1 MNFSDN
7 YLAFTQASY
16 SDSLKAIQEAANRI
30 LELQNEQL
38 QAVVKNAIAPMQ
50 SMLDEAARNIFSN
63 LDISKQLSASIG
75 VMKQT
80 ISQFSDIIPDEN
92 SSTSSNSESNDVS
105 NVQDDICN
113 NIENLISE
121 VPIDP
126 KAKEDIISSN
136 EIRSLRTTNPW
147 TREQKFQL
155 ITLILSILT
164 FLLSIISKSSDDSEN
179 EYNTTVNIA
188 IIIIQKKTNRL
199 KNFTT
204 YKIKCKIFLK
214 LLPNPKMRK
223 NPLLLMMNLYLK
235 LSDFHF

>member
-38 QAVVKNAIAPMQ
+38 QDVVKNAIAPMQ

-188 IIIIQKKTNRL
+188 INNNSEKDEQIKELHNIQD
-199 KNFTT
+199 
-204 YKIKCKIFLK
+204 
-214 LLPNPKMRK
+214 KMQ
-223 NPLLLMMNLYLK
+223 NILETIAESENEEESSTADDES
-235 LSDFHF
+235 LSESQ

>member
-63 LDISKQLSASIG
+63 LDISKQLSASIV

-188 IIIIQKKTNRL
+188 INNNSEKDEQIKELHNIQD
-199 KNFTT
+199 
-204 YKIKCKIFLK
+204 
-214 LLPNPKMRK
+214 KMQ
-223 NPLLLMMNLYLK
+223 NILETIAESENEEESSTADDES
-235 LSDFHF
+235 LSESQ

>member
-7 YLAFTQASY
+7 YLAFTQASS

-188 IIIIQKKTNRL
+188 INNNSEKDEQIKELHNIQD
-199 KNFTT
+199 
-204 YKIKCKIFLK
+204 
-214 LLPNPKMRK
+214 KMQ
-223 NPLLLMMNLYLK
+223 NILETIAESENEEESSTADDES
-235 LSDFHF
+235 LSESQ

>member
-16 SDSLKAIQEAANRI
+16 SDSLKAIQEAANQI

-38 QAVVKNAIAPMQ
+38 QTVVKNAIAPMQ

-147 TREQKFQL
+147 TREQKLQL

-164 FLLSIISKSSDDSEN
+164 FLLNIISKSCDDSGN
-179 EYNTTVNIA
+179 EYNTTVNIT
-188 IIIIQKKTNRL
+188 INNNSEKDEQLKELHNIQD
-199 KNFTT
+199 
-204 YKIKCKIFLK
+204 
-214 LLPNPKMRK
+214 KMQ
-223 NPLLLMMNLYLK
+223 NILETIAESENEEESSTADDES
-235 LSDFHF
+235 LSESQ

>member
-16 SDSLKAIQEAANRI
+16 PDSLKAIQEAANRI

-147 TREQKFQL
+147 TREQKLQL
-155 ITLILSILT
+155 IALILSILT

-179 EYNTTVNIA
+179 EYNTTVNIT
-188 IIIIQKKTNRL
+188 INNNSEKDEQIKELHNIQD
-199 KNFTT
+199 
-204 YKIKCKIFLK
+204 
-214 LLPNPKMRK
+214 KMQ
-223 NPLLLMMNLYLK
+223 NILETIVESENEEESSTADDES
-235 LSDFHF
+235 LSESQ

>member
-16 SDSLKAIQEAANRI
+16 SDSLKAIQEAANQI

-121 VPIDP
+121 VPIGP

-147 TREQKFQL
+147 TREQKLQL

-164 FLLSIISKSSDDSEN
+164 FLLNIISKSSDDSGN
-179 EYNTTVNIA
+179 EYNTTVNIT
-188 IIIIQKKTNRL
+188 INNNSEKDEQLKELHNIQDKMQNILKTIAESENEEESS
-199 KNFTT
+199 TADDES
-204 YKIKCKIFLK
+204 
-214 LLPNPKMRK
+214 
-223 NPLLLMMNLYLK
+223 
-235 LSDFHF
+235 LSESQ

>member
-136 EIRSLRTTNPW
+136 ERRSLRTTNPW

-179 EYNTTVNIA
+179 EYNTTVNIT
-188 IIIIQKKTNRL
+188 INNNSEKDEQIKELHNIQD
-199 KNFTT
+199 
-204 YKIKCKIFLK
+204 
-214 LLPNPKMRK
+214 KMQ
-223 NPLLLMMNLYLK
+223 NILETIAESENEEESSTADDES
-235 LSDFHF
+235 LSESQ

>member
-126 KAKEDIISSN
+126 KVKEDIISSN

-179 EYNTTVNIA
+179 EYNTTVNIT
-188 IIIIQKKTNRL
+188 INNNSEKDEQIKELHNIQD
-199 KNFTT
+199 
-204 YKIKCKIFLK
+204 
-214 LLPNPKMRK
+214 KMQ
-223 NPLLLMMNLYLK
+223 NILETIAESENEEESSTADDES
-235 LSDFHF
+235 LSESQ

>member
-7 YLAFTQASY
+7 YLAFMQASY

-38 QAVVKNAIAPMQ
+38 QAVVKNALVPMQ

-179 EYNTTVNIA
+179 EYNTTVNIT
-188 IIIIQKKTNRL
+188 INNNSEKDEQIKELHNIQD
-199 KNFTT
+199 
-204 YKIKCKIFLK
+204 
-214 LLPNPKMRK
+214 KMQ
-223 NPLLLMMNLYLK
+223 NILETIAESENEEESSTADDES
-235 LSDFHF
+235 LSESQ

>member
-16 SDSLKAIQEAANRI
+16 SDSLKAIQEAANQI

-38 QAVVKNAIAPMQ
+38 QTVVKNAIAPMQ

-147 TREQKFQL
+147 TREQKLQL

-164 FLLSIISKSSDDSEN
+164 FLLNIISKSSDDSGN
-179 EYNTTVNIA
+179 EYNTTVNIT
-188 IIIIQKKTNRL
+188 INNNSEKDEQLKELHNIQDKMQNILKTIAESENEEESS
-199 KNFTT
+199 TADDES
-204 YKIKCKIFLK
+204 
-214 LLPNPKMRK
+214 
-223 NPLLLMMNLYLK
+223 
-235 LSDFHF
+235 LSESQ

>member
-30 LELQNEQL
+30 LELKNEQL

-179 EYNTTVNIA
+179 EYNTTVNIT
-188 IIIIQKKTNRL
+188 INNNSEKDEQIKELHNIQD
-199 KNFTT
+199 
-204 YKIKCKIFLK
+204 
-214 LLPNPKMRK
+214 KMQ
-223 NPLLLMMNLYLK
+223 NILETIAESENEEESSTADDES
-235 LSDFHF
+235 LSESQ

>member
-179 EYNTTVNIA
+179 KYNTTVNIA
-188 IIIIQKKTNRL
+188 INNNSEKDEQIKELHNIQD
-199 KNFTT
+199 
-204 YKIKCKIFLK
+204 
-214 LLPNPKMRK
+214 KMQ
-223 NPLLLMMNLYLK
+223 NILETIAESENEEESSTADDES
-235 LSDFHF
+235 LSESQ

>member
-7 YLAFTQASY
+7 YLAFMQASY

-80 ISQFSDIIPDEN
+80 ISQFSDIIPYEN

-126 KAKEDIISSN
+126 KAKENIISSN

-147 TREQKFQL
+147 TREQKLQL
-155 ITLILSILT
+155 IALLVSILA
-164 FLLSIISKSSDDSEN
+164 FLSNIISKSSDDSEN
-179 EYNTTVNIA
+179 EYNTTVNIT
-188 IIIIQKKTNRL
+188 INNNSEKDEQLKELHNIQD
-199 KNFTT
+199 
-204 YKIKCKIFLK
+204 
-214 LLPNPKMRK
+214 KMQNILETIAK
-223 NPLLLMMNLYLK
+223 SESEEESSTADDES
-235 LSDFHF
+235 LSESQ

>member
-164 FLLSIISKSSDDSEN
+164 FLLSIIS
-179 EYNTTVNIA
+179 
-188 IIIIQKKTNRL
+188 NRL

-223 NPLLLMMNLYLK
+223 NPLLLMMNLYLN

>member
-38 QAVVKNAIAPMQ
+38 QTVVKNAIAPMQ

-179 EYNTTVNIA
+179 EYNTTVNIT
-188 IIIIQKKTNRL
+188 INNNSEKDEQIKELHNIQD
-199 KNFTT
+199 
-204 YKIKCKIFLK
+204 
-214 LLPNPKMRK
+214 KMQ
-223 NPLLLMMNLYLK
+223 NILETIAESENEEESSTADDES
-235 LSDFHF
+235 LSESQ

>member
-16 SDSLKAIQEAANRI
+16 PDSLKAIQEAANRI

-179 EYNTTVNIA
+179 EYNTTVNIT
-188 IIIIQKKTNRL
+188 INNNSEKDEQIKELHNIQD
-199 KNFTT
+199 
-204 YKIKCKIFLK
+204 
-214 LLPNPKMRK
+214 KMQ
-223 NPLLLMMNLYLK
+223 NILETIAESENEEESSTADDES
-235 LSDFHF
+235 LSESQ

>member
-121 VPIDP
+121 VSIDP

-179 EYNTTVNIA
+179 EYNTTVNIT
-188 IIIIQKKTNRL
+188 INNNSEKDEQIKELHNIQD
-199 KNFTT
+199 
-204 YKIKCKIFLK
+204 
-214 LLPNPKMRK
+214 KMQ
-223 NPLLLMMNLYLK
+223 NILETIAESENEEESSTADDES
-235 LSDFHF
+235 LSESQ

>member
-126 KAKEDIISSN
+126 KVKEDIISSN

-179 EYNTTVNIA
+179 EYNTTVNIT
-188 IIIIQKKTNRL
+188 INNNSEKDEQIKELHNIQD
-199 KNFTT
+199 
-204 YKIKCKIFLK
+204 
-214 LLPNPKMRK
+214 KMQNILETIAESENEK
-223 NPLLLMMNLYLK
+223 ESSTADDES
-235 LSDFHF
+235 LSESQ

>member
-121 VPIDP
+121 VPIGP

-188 IIIIQKKTNRL
+188 INNNSEKDEQIKELHNIQD
-199 KNFTT
+199 
-204 YKIKCKIFLK
+204 
-214 LLPNPKMRK
+214 KMQ
-223 NPLLLMMNLYLK
+223 NILETIAESENEEESSTADDES
-235 LSDFHF
+235 LSESQ

>member
-92 SSTSSNSESNDVS
+92 SSTSSNGESNDVS

-179 EYNTTVNIA
+179 EYNTTVNIT
-188 IIIIQKKTNRL
+188 INNNSEKDEQIKELHNIQD
-199 KNFTT
+199 
-204 YKIKCKIFLK
+204 
-214 LLPNPKMRK
+214 KMQ
-223 NPLLLMMNLYLK
+223 NILETIAESENEEESSTADDES
-235 LSDFHF
+235 LSESQ

>member
-92 SSTSSNSESNDVS
+92 SSTSSNWFC
-105 NVQDDICN
+105 QYH
-113 NIENLISE
+113 LTHF
-121 VPIDP
+121 
-126 KAKEDIISSN
+126 
-136 EIRSLRTTNPW
+136 IR
-147 TREQKFQL
+147 TRIMQ
-155 ITLILSILT
+155 
-164 FLLSIISKSSDDSEN
+164 
-179 EYNTTVNIA
+179 
-188 IIIIQKKTNRL
+188 
-199 KNFTT
+199 
-204 YKIKCKIFLK
+204 
-214 LLPNPKMRK
+214 
-223 NPLLLMMNLYLK
+223 
-235 LSDFHF
+235 

>member
-113 NIENLISE
+113 NIENLILE

-188 IIIIQKKTNRL
+188 INNNSEKDEQIKELHNIQD
-199 KNFTT
+199 
-204 YKIKCKIFLK
+204 
-214 LLPNPKMRK
+214 KMQ
-223 NPLLLMMNLYLK
+223 NILETIAESENEEESSTADDES
-235 LSDFHF
+235 LSESQ

>member
-38 QAVVKNAIAPMQ
+38 QAVVKNAIAPMP

-179 EYNTTVNIA
+179 EYNTTVNIT
-188 IIIIQKKTNRL
+188 INNNSEKDEQIKELHNIQD
-199 KNFTT
+199 
-204 YKIKCKIFLK
+204 
-214 LLPNPKMRK
+214 KMQ
-223 NPLLLMMNLYLK
+223 NILETIAESENEEESSTADDES
-235 LSDFHF
+235 LSESQ

>member
-136 EIRSLRTTNPW
+136 VIRSLRTTNPW

-179 EYNTTVNIA
+179 EYNTTVNIT
-188 IIIIQKKTNRL
+188 INNNSEKDEQIKELHNIQD
-199 KNFTT
+199 
-204 YKIKCKIFLK
+204 
-214 LLPNPKMRK
+214 KMQ
-223 NPLLLMMNLYLK
+223 NILETIAESENEEESSTADDES
-235 LSDFHF
+235 LSESQ